1 MARPSFTRTG
11 GKFKPQP
18 TVLVICEDSKSGKS
32 YLQDAAQH
40 FRAYVHLEIVHCGA
54 TDPGNIVKE
63 ALKRR
68 ARFEQVYCVI
78 DRDRH
83 ETFASAQRM
92 LKASKV
98 GNVEL
103 IVSYPCYE
111 FWLLLHF
118 GYCRPAYQAQGN
130 KSPGEMVVAD
140 LREKMEKMGMQDYA
154 KGDTT
159 ELFARLLTRL
169 PDARKNAAKVQ
180 TDVAQTGEPN
190 PSTDLHLLLDQ
201 FEVLGQ
207 LQPAIV

>member
-40 FRAYVHLEIVHCGA
+40 FRAHVNVEIVHCGA

-83 ETFASAQRM
+83 ETFDSAQRL
-92 LKASKV
+92 LKANKDT
-98 GNVEL
+98 NVEL

-140 LREKMEKMGMQDYA
+140 LRKKPDMQDYA

-169 PDARKNAAKVQ
+169 PDARKHAAKVLG
-180 TDVAQTGEPN
+180 DVAQTNELN
-190 PSTDLHLLLDQ
+190 PSTALHLLLDQ